1 MRYRR
6 SQTPGATFFFT
17 VVTYNRKRILCL
29 GDNSFRLRRSM
40 EAVKADHPFTID
52 AIVLLPE
59 HLHCIWTLPQGDND
73 FSKRW
78 MLIKSKFTRVCDDP
92 FKGTPSSSRIE
103 KRERNIWQRRFW
115 EHQIRDEID
124 YKRHVDYVHYNPVK
138 HGLVKAPV
146 DWKFSSFHR
155 YVNNGIYHRDWG
167 ANLEIVID
175 AKIGRE

>member
-17 VVTYNRKRILCL
+17 VVTYNRKRILSL
-29 GDNSFRLRRSM
+29 GDNSFHLRRSI
-40 EAVKADHPFTID
+40 EAVKAEHPFTID

-138 HGLVKAPV
+138 HGLVKAPIE
-146 DWKFSSFHR
+146 WKFTSFHR
-155 YVNNGIYHRDWG
+155 YVNNGTYHRDWG

-175 AKIGRE
+175 ATIGRE